1 MREDDDVYP
10 NGEHFSQ
17 EMEMSIVK
25 KNSLPFKYILKI
37 SFFKRFF
44 MCTFH

>member
-25 KNSLPFKYILKI
+25 KTVCLS
-37 SFFKRFF
+37 S
-44 MCTFH
+44 TF

>member
-25 KNSLPFKYILKI
+25 KKQFAFQVHFEDIL
-37 SFFKRFF
+37 F
-44 MCTFH
+44 